1 MKQKTITAV
10 LMAALILLPMSVM
23 AEETTQD
30 VQVLPGNPLY
40 GFKRVLERIQTW
52 FTLGAEE
59 KARFHLLLAERRL
72 AEFKELQEQNI
83 TNFDDELITDYENQM
98 QAMEQQINLTNHN
111 ITQQLELAIV
121 ESTAKHQAVMQ
132 RLKEKVM
139 GMENL
144 PEEVVQQKL
153 EWIENKIEKQEMN
166 QERFMQK
173 LMQRVGENP
182 GQNYSLQ
189 KGFGKMGVGNGV
201 WKGIKYTGE
210 GNCPLNEE

>member
-1 MKQKTITAV
+1 MKNKKIMTAA
-10 LMAALILLPMSVM
+10 LMAALILLPMGVM

-40 GFKRVLERIQTW
+40 GFKRVIERIQTW

-59 KARFHLLLAERRL
+59 KARLHLLLAERRL
-72 AEFKELQEQNI
+72 AELKELQEQNK
-83 TNFDDELITDYENQM
+83 TSFDDELITDYENQM
-98 QAMEQQINLTNHN
+98 LAMELQINLTNHN

-132 RLKEKVM
+132 RVMEKA
-139 GMENL
+139 
-144 PEEVVQQKL
+144 PERVQQRL
-153 EWIENKIEKQEMN
+153 QRVMERQAMN
-166 QERFMQK
+166 QEKFMQR

-189 KGFGKMGVGNGV
+189 KGFGKMGVGKGA
-201 WKGIKYTGE
+201 WKGLNCTEE
-210 GNCPLNEE
+210 GNCPLIEE

>member
-10 LMAALILLPMSVM
+10 LMAALILLPTGVL

-40 GFKRVLERIQTW
+40 GFKRALERIQIW

-59 KARFHLLLAERRL
+59 KARLHLLLAERRL
-72 AEFKELQEQNI
+72 AELKELQDQNV
-83 TNFDDELITDYENQM
+83 TSFDDELITDYENQM
-98 QAMEQQINLTNHN
+98 LAMEQQINLTNHN
-111 ITQQLELAIV
+111 ITQQLELAIA

-132 RLKEKVM
+132 RVMEKA
-139 GMENL
+139 
-144 PEEVVQQKL
+144 PEGVQQKL
-153 EWIENKIEKQEMN
+153 QKVMDRQTMNHEK
-166 QERFMQK
+166 FMQR

-189 KGFGKMGVGNGV
+189 KGFGKMGVG
-201 WKGIKYTGE
+201 KGINCAGE
-210 GNCPLNEE
+210 GNCPLSEE